1 MTRRRVL
8 LIGAGVGLASV
19 GLGWTMRWFAE
30 RGSAADAAAS
40 SAGPMQVEG
49 PGPPVDIWPL
59 RFERPEGGELALA
72 DLRGRPLVLNFW
84 ATWCPPCVEEMPM
97 LDRFH
102 RAQGADGWQVAG
114 LAIDSAEPVREFL
127 GRHPV
132 GFPIGLAGVKGVTL
146 ARSLGNQR
154 GALPFSVI
162 YEATGKAIARKLG
175 ALTPEE
181 LAGWA
186 KGS

>member
-1 MTRRRVL
+1 MDDALVFRTEQTSDARGV
-8 LIGAGVGLASV
+8 AGL
-19 GLGWTMRWFAE
+19 TQ
-30 RGSAADAAAS
+30 AADAS
-40 SAGPMQVEG
+40 T
-49 PGPPVDIWPL
+49 PVDIWPL

-102 RAQGADGWQVAG
+102 RAQGAGGWQVAG
-114 LAIDSAEPVREFL
+114 LAIDSAEPVRDFFA
-127 GRHPV
+127 RHPV

-154 GALPFSVI
+154 GALPFSVV
-162 YEATGKAIARKLG
+162 YDAGGKAIARKLG

-186 KGS
+186 NRG